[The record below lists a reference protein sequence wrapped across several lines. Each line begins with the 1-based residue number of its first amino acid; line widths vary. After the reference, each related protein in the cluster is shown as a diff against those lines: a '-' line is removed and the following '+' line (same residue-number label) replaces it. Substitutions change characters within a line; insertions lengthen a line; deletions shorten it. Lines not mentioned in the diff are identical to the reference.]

1 VHYLSVRI
9 NKVSLFLSYGQI
21 IPAAALLPA
30 SISPETRSFIIHAL
44 RRGREGPSEKALS
57 LSLSP
62 VSGAHHYYFVQVYLH
77 ILGVVGLAYWVQ
89 NQYPVCPARVSAY
102 TAAAATPPTKDGY
115 PFLSCV
121 RCRACNHNRGLGS
134 EDVLIYHFY
143 VLGENINH
151 SPRVRGSR

>member
-9 NKVSLFLSYGQI
+9 NKVGLFLSYGQI
-21 IPAAALLPA
+21 IPAAALLPTKYKPRNA
-30 SISPETRSFIIHAL
+30 HLSFMHYA
-44 RRGREGPSEKALS
+44 GREGPSEKALS
-57 LSLSP
+57 L

-89 NQYPVCPARVSAY
+89 NQYRVCPARGFRIY

-121 RCRACNHNRGLGS
+121 VSCM
-134 EDVLIYHFY
+134 
-143 VLGENINH
+143 
-151 SPRVRGSR
+151 